1 MTLDLRDV
9 PASGRNIRTTDV
21 AFGWEHSLT
30 SAIAARRSSWQQV
43 LELAGLYVQFSEN
56 NSTWSD
62 TATVDDT
69 HFRIASGTE
78 KPADSSAR
86 WSAGIA
92 LGSSTGGADGAD
104 GTDGPMARTE
114 RTALMVHDGADGATG
129 PAGAAGADGAVGATG
144 PAGTMGADGNDG
156 TDGATGQAGA
166 MGSDGADGNDGA
178 DGTDGA
184 TGVAGAQG
192 NDGADGTDGADGS
205 DGADGATGADG
216 PQGPAGS
223 SGSFNWQDEGI
234 GLAGVDT
241 VNVVGDGAT
250 GVVVGT
256 VLTITIPGGGGTPAQ
271 MHDLICG
278 WSPMPL
284 SRMRSSQPAQ
294 CPLRIPSL
302 FPTATG
308 TMYLFIWRADA
319 DGGDP
324 LQVTISGGLNVR
336 NTLTAAVART
346 VDTVPGQLLVGV
358 QAWNA
363 GLISSET
370 LMVV

>member
-92 LGSSTGGADGAD
+92 LGSSTGGADGTDGADGAD
-104 GTDGPMARTE
+104 GT
-114 RTALMVHDGADGATG
+114 DGADGATG

-144 PAGTMGADGNDG
+144 PAGTMGADGNNG

-166 MGSDGADGNDGA
+166 MGADGNDGA

-184 TGVAGAQG
+184 TGAQG
-192 NDGADGTDGADGS
+192 NDGADGTDGS
-205 DGADGATGADG
+205 DGAPGATGADG

-234 GLAGVDT
+234 DLAGVAT
-241 VNVVGDGAT
+241 VNIVGDGAT
-250 GVVVGT
+250 GGLVGD

-278 WSPMPL
+278 WSPDAAISDAEL
-284 SRMRSSQPAQ
+284 SAGAMSTTNTVT
-294 CPLRIPSL
+294 I
-302 FPTATG
+302 PTAAG

>member
-9 PASGRNIRTTDV
+9 PASGRNIRATDT
-21 AFGWEHSLT
+21 AFGWEHALT
-30 SAIAARRSSWQQV
+30 SEIAARRSSWQQV
-43 LELAGLYVQFSEN
+43 LELAGLYVQFSTN

-62 TATVDDT
+62 TTSNSDT

-78 KPADSSAR
+78 KPVNTSNR

-92 LGSSTGGADGAD
+92 LASGTSGSDGAD
-104 GTDGPMARTE
+104 GTDGVDGADGTNG
-114 RTALMVHDGADGATG
+114 ADGADGADG
-129 PAGAAGADGAVGATG
+129 NDGATGATG
-144 PAGTMGADGNDG
+144 PAGTMGAAGQQGADGA
-156 TDGATGQAGA
+156 DGATGATGSAGTQ
-166 MGSDGADGNDGA
+166 GV
-178 DGTDGA
+178 DGT
-184 TGVAGAQG
+184 
-192 NDGADGTDGADGS
+192 DGTDGADGTNGTDGATGPAGAMGA

-223 SGSFNWQDEGI
+223 SGSFNWQDEGSD
-234 GLAGVDT
+234 LAGVAT
-241 VNVVGDGAT
+241 VNIVGDGAT
-250 GVVVGT
+250 GVVAGT

-278 WSPMPL
+278 WSADAAISDAEL
-284 SRMRSSQPAQ
+284 SAGAMSTTNTVT
-294 CPLRIPSL
+294 I
-302 FPTATG
+302 PTATG

-346 VDTVPGQLLVGV
+346 VDSIPGQLLVGV
-358 QAWNA
+358 QAWDA
-363 GLISSET
+363 GLNSSET